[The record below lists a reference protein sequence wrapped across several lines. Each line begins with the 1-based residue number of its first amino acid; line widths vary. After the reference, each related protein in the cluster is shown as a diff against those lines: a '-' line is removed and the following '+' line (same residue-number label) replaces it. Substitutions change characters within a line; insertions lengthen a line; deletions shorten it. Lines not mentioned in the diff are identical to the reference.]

1 MAGAVTGPMLD
12 AARRSADVAA
22 LGKSAEP
29 PDVLVV
35 GGGITGAGVAL
46 DAASR
51 GLSVV
56 LVERGDLASG
66 TSRWSS
72 KLAHGGL
79 RYIAAGQIGVAW
91 ESAVERNRLFRHIA
105 PHLVQPMTFVIP
117 SPPAVRPHERLV
129 GRIGM
134 GIADTLRTASRT
146 PSVLPPTK
154 WIDGDRM
161 RALLPMLQERRE
173 AALHVDGSLEDDA
186 RLVVAIARTAA
197 SYGARILTHCAARD
211 VTSTGARVTDQLTGE
226 SYDVA
231 ARCVVVA
238 AGVWSGGL
246 VADVPLQ
253 PSKGAHVL
261 LRADAL
267 GDPSCAFNILVPGS
281 RNRYVFAVPRPDGT
295 VQVGLTDDA
304 VDVIDEPAVTPADEK
319 FLLETLSSGL
329 TREVTPADIVGRF
342 AGLRPLLRS
351 TDERN
356 PADLSRRHALLD
368 RDGVLV
374 IVGGKLTTYR
384 AMAEDTV
391 DRVVQRL
398 GAGGA
403 CATRTLPLVGAA
415 PVTGAATLPPRLVR
429 RFGAEA
435 LQVAAAGPLEHVATD
450 APALKCEV
458 EWALAAEGAV
468 TAEDVERRLRLDLV
482 PAWQQSARSYVEEAV
497 ARLPR

>member
-1 MAGAVTGPMLD
+1 MTGAVLHG
-12 AARRSADVAA
+12 ARRASELSKLSGSGPID
-22 LGKSAEP
+22 L
-29 PDVLVV
+29 LVV

-51 GLSVV
+51 GLQVV
-56 LVERGDLASG
+56 LVERNDLASG

-117 SPPAVRPHERLV
+117 SPPAVRPQERLI

-134 GIADTLRTASRT
+134 GIADTLRAASRT
-146 PSVLPPTK
+146 PAVLPRTQ
-154 WIDGDRM
+154 WVGGDRM
-161 RALLPMLQERRE
+161 RTLLPMLQQRRE
-173 AALHVDGSLEDDA
+173 AALHVDGALEDDA

-197 SYGARILTHCAARD
+197 SYGATILTHCSARD
-211 VTSTGARVTDQLTGE
+211 LHATGGTVVDGLTGE
-226 SYDVA
+226 ATDVD

-253 PSKGAHVL
+253 PSKGAHLL
-261 LRADAL
+261 LRAESL
-267 GDPSCAFNILVPGS
+267 GSPSCAFNILVPGT
-281 RNRYVFAVPRPDGT
+281 RNRYVFAVPRPDST

-304 VDVIDEPAVTPADEK
+304 VDVIDDEPEVTVTDEK

-329 TREVTPADIVGRF
+329 TGEVAPADVVGRF

-351 TDERN
+351 ADERN

-391 DRVVQRL
+391 DRVAQRL
-398 GAGGA
+398 GRGTA
-403 CATRTLPLVGAA
+403 CVTRTLPLIGAGTVA
-415 PVTGAATLPPRLVR
+415 DATSLPPRLVR

-435 LQVAAAGPLEHVATD
+435 AQVATCGPIEPVA
-450 APALKCEV
+450 PGLPMLKCEV
-458 EWALAAEGAV
+458 GWAVAAEGAV
-468 TAEDVERRLRLDLV
+468 TADDVERRLRLDLV
-482 PAWQQSARSYVEEAV
+482 PSWQAAARPYVEEILEAA
-497 ARLPR
+497 AR